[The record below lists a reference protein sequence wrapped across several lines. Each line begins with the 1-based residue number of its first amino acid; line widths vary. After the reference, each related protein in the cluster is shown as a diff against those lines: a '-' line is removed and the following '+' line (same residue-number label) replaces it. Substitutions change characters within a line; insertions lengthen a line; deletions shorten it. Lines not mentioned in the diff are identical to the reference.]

1 MTCDPDKNDIAG
13 PQAPDL
19 FAQIDDKCL
28 KYNVMQIN
36 RRQDYMVQQFEMIAK
51 PYDGDERFHVY
62 DMTDGK
68 LNFGTV
74 SDSILESI
82 DAQLKATNDYLNNP
96 GSKPNR
102 CIEL

>member
-1 MTCDPDKNDIAG
+1 
-13 PQAPDL
+13 
-19 FAQIDDKCL
+19 
-28 KYNVMQIN
+28 MQIN

-102 CIEL
+102 CIELWISKNLGVMIENFIEKNIYTFQNW